1 MPQAQAEQSA
11 LEVAAGL
18 LRDADRVLV
27 CQRSERG
34 AHPGRWEFPGGKLEA
49 GETARA
55 CLVRELKEE
64 LSIDAEIGDLLQ
76 VVDFEYPAGPRV
88 RIQFFA
94 VPAWRGAI
102 ENRVFARIVWQPL
115 SRLLE
120 LDFLQADLPLV
131 ARLAGQRGG

>member
-1 MPQAQAEQSA
+1 MPQAQAERST

-49 GETARA
+49 GETAHA

-64 LSIDAEIGDLLQ
+64 LSIDAEIGELLQ
-76 VVDFEYPAGPRV
+76 VIEFEYPAGPRV

-94 VPAWRGAI
+94 VPTWRGAV

-115 SRLLE
+115 SRLPE

-131 ARLAGQRGG
+131 ARLAAEGGG